1 MATVES
7 GNLFAKVDHLLDL
20 ILKWVDEAPKSRIL
34 LTLLMVNILA
44 VMPIITGYVISP
56 NPDHEANTDLEIFRD
71 RAGTILDGDLLY
83 RDTDNVTLT
92 PPVINYLL
100 TPPMILGD
108 NIIIWQLWFAGFTFL
123 TSGLMF
129 LMISSLANNRVGFAA
144 ALFYQ
149 SSPFSVYT
157 AAAMVQDD
165 TILPLFLLFIMAMML
180 KKLWYKAA
188 LFAGVGTMTK
198 LFPALVAPLIFF
210 ASNDWKTRFKIVGI
224 GIGIALLICLPFL
237 IFAGDDF
244 IPFLEFYLLGKEPV
258 GITGLEEDIAIARGM
273 SMWAFLAR
281 VGLVVP
287 TGLLHG
293 LFILS
298 IIGIWAMVGKG
309 HLDSIRGFSL
319 CILSIF
325 ILYSKLH
332 YGYHLMLL
340 VALIPWSMHD
350 HRRILGLFLAAL
362 IARIVHL
369 EWRDYLGLP
378 GGELIP
384 LLLAIGLWLY
394 WIWWARILIKGPKFP
409 EQWSR
414 DVSQKGMKYVLVSSV
429 LFFCLIFTVR
439 LIIQI

>member
-1 MATVES
+1 MEG
-7 GNLFAKVDHLLDL
+7 GNLFAKADLFLDK
-20 ILKWVDEAPKSRIL
+20 ILKWVDETPKSRIL
-34 LTLLMVNILA
+34 LTLLMVNFLA
-44 VMPIITGYVISP
+44 VMPIIAGYIISP
-56 NPDHEANTDLEIFRD
+56 NPDHESNTDLDIFRD

-108 NIIIWQLWFAGFTFL
+108 DIIVWQLWFTGFTFL

-129 LMISSLANNRVGFAA
+129 LMISSLANNRVGFTA

-149 SSPFSVYT
+149 SSPFAVYT
-157 AAAMVQDD
+157 TAAMVQDD
-165 TILPLFLLFIMAMML
+165 TIIPLFLLFIMAMII

-188 LFAGVGTMTK
+188 LFAGIGTMTK

-210 ASNDWKTRFKIVGI
+210 DSNDWKTRFRIVGL
-224 GIGIALLICLPFL
+224 GIGSAFLICLPFL
-237 IFAGDDF
+237 IFAGDEF

-281 VGLVVP
+281 VNLVVP

-298 IIGIWAMVGKG
+298 IIGIWTMVGKG
-309 HLDSIRGFSL
+309 NLDSIRGFSL
-319 CILSIF
+319 CILAIF

-350 HRRILGLFLAAL
+350 YRRILGLFMAAL
-362 IARIVHL
+362 VARIVHL
-369 EWRDYLGLP
+369 EWRDYLNLP

-394 WIWWARILIKGPKFP
+394 WIWWARVLINGPSFS
-409 EQWSR
+409 EQWSEEA
-414 DVSQKGMKYVLVSSV
+414 SAKGMKVVLVSSA
-429 LFFCLIFTVR
+429 LFFCLIFVVR